1 MEKKQ
6 RVFGRAPIS
15 LKISLSE
22 DSDDISIKFDTANLS
37 EGGIFVK
44 SSLLW
49 EPGQVFNLAF
59 TLPGFDKEIKVKGVV
74 ARSDDKYSIF
84 TETDSSIP
92 GMGIKFIDLSD
103 EDREIIKE
111 FISQQDSAQ

>member
-1 MEKKQ
+1 MKEN
-6 RVFGRAPIS
+6 RVFGRASIS
-15 LKISLSE
+15 LKIRLSE
-22 DSDDISIKFDTANLS
+22 DSDDVSIKFDTANLS

-49 EPGQVFNLAF
+49 KPGQVFNLSF

-84 TETDSSIP
+84 TENDSSIP
-92 GMGIKFIDLSD
+92 GMGIKFVNLSE
-103 EDREIIKE
+103 EDRQIIKE
-111 FISQQDSAQ
+111 FLSKLDSEK

>member
-1 MEKKQ
+1 MKEN
-6 RVFGRAPIS
+6 RVFGRASIS

-22 DSDDISIKFDTANLS
+22 NSDGISIKFDTANLS

-49 EPGQVFNLAF
+49 KPGQSFNLSF

-84 TETDSSIP
+84 TENDSSIP
-92 GMGIKFIDLSD
+92 GMGIKFVDLSD
-103 EDREIIKE
+103 EDRQIIKE
-111 FISQQDSAQ
+111 FLSKLDSGK

>member
-15 LKISLSE
+15 LNISLSE
-22 DSDDISIKFDTANLS
+22 DSDDIRIKFDTANLS

-49 EPGQVFNLAF
+49 EPGQVFKLSF
-59 TLPGFDKEIKVKGVV
+59 TLPGTEKEINVKGIV

-84 TETDSSIP
+84 TENDSSIP

-103 EDREIIKE
+103 EDRLIIKD
-111 FISQQDSAQ
+111 FISQLDSK

>member
-44 SSLLW
+44 S
-49 EPGQVFNLAF
+49 
-59 TLPGFDKEIKVKGVV
+59 
-74 ARSDDKYSIF
+74 
-84 TETDSSIP
+84 
-92 GMGIKFIDLSD
+92 
-103 EDREIIKE
+103 
-111 FISQQDSAQ
+111 

>member
-1 MEKKQ
+1 MEEH
-6 RVFGRAPIS
+6 RVFGRAAIS
-15 LKISLSE
+15 LKIRLSE

-49 EPGQVFNLAF
+49 KPGQIFNLSF
-59 TLPGFDKEIKVKGVV
+59 TLPGSGKEIKVKGVV

-84 TETDSSIP
+84 TENDSSIP
-92 GMGIKFIDLSD
+92 GMGIKFVDLSS

-111 FISQQDSAQ
+111 FLSKLDSK

>member
-15 LKISLSE
+15 LKISISE
-22 DSDDISIKFDTANLS
+22 DTADDISIKFDTANLS

-44 SSLLW
+44 SALLW
-49 EPGQVFNLAF
+49 EPGQVFNLSF
-59 TLPGFDKEIKVKGVV
+59 TLPGTEKEIHVKGVV

-84 TETDSSIP
+84 TEKDSSIP
-92 GMGIKFIDLSD
+92 GMGIKFVDLSD
-103 EDREIIKE
+103 EDRLIIKD
-111 FISQQDSAQ
+111 FISQLDSK

>member
-1 MEKKQ
+1 MKEN
-6 RVFGRAPIS
+6 RVFDRTAIS
-15 LKISLSE
+15 LKIRLSE
-22 DSDDISIKFDTANLS
+22 DSDDVSIKFDTANLS

-49 EPGQVFNLAF
+49 KPGQIFNLSF
-59 TLPGFDKEIKVKGVV
+59 TLPGFDKEIKVKGIV

-111 FISQQDSAQ
+111 FLSKIDSVK

>member
-1 MEKKQ
+1 MTIEN
-6 RVFGRAPIS
+6 RVFGRAQIS

-22 DSDDISIKFDTANLS
+22 DSDGINLKFDSANLS

-49 EPGQVFNLAF
+49 EPGQIFNLVF
-59 TLPGFDKEIKVKGVV
+59 TLPDSDREIKVRGIV

-84 TETDSSIP
+84 TENDSSIP
-92 GMGIKFIDLSD
+92 GMGIKFLDLSEKD
-103 EDREIIKE
+103 KQIIKD
-111 FISQQDSAQ
+111 FISKLDSK